1 MNSNTV
7 SVAQADTNKYFLKRC
22 LIALVVAI
30 LPILMVVHPISAN
43 NHDVQDDAGI
53 INQATQDYIKQV
65 NDDQMSKIKGHPQIA
80 VMTTQ
85 SLADLPM
92 TYDFVD
98 TSDLDEAAQEIFN
111 HYRFGTKGYD
121 NGVLLL
127 VSVDDHK
134 VRMQTGYGVE
144 SVLPD
149 NYVNTIFSNPE
160 KADFRRGDYS
170 AGIKSMVQKTA
181 NRLTDQ
187 AGNIRTKSDVN
198 QHQAAIDRQKQ
209 IEKQQDQQF
218 FDALKNIGIAILV
231 IAACALTG
239 GVIYLAYHQYLQQKK
254 INDTIMSAENDVNH
268 QLTNQ
273 SVPMVATFKEAK
285 EYLPQISKL
294 PVFKPGG
301 AEVSLI
307 DVSESAIYLLNVI
320 TLLKIAADNKQS
332 RVKDW
337 LDQFKIT
344 RKTNGAVSIDLLLQN
359 ITGLS
364 EQALSRPL
372 TDYQGRA
379 NRIQQY
385 FAVTKALSDEQTLTQ
400 IIQKANDIWLNNLR
414 PQLESDH
421 DYLKL
426 DTDKVDTILDGE
438 SQRLKQVAINN
449 LTVGTTIR
457 DDQTEIFDLLGEQLT
472 DDKLISNIIEQRA
485 KACAQNLFDHA
496 QSKLDRK
503 IEKLEQKQVDD
514 EFEQKLKKYHL
525 NKSLDNHQQK
535 FIDGL
540 SYNQKKDLISQGSNF
555 KQAFKSAMAVA
566 VGAMIAAETANA
578 INFHAERHHYDDYG
592 SHWHD
597 DDDDHTDH
605 WFGGGSGFGGGW
617 SSGSSWSDDS
627 SWSGGSSGGDSGGWS
642 DGGSFGGD
650 GGFSG
655 GGGGDAG
662 W

>member
-1 MNSNTV
+1 MNSNIV
-7 SVAQADTNKYFLKRC
+7 SVKQADAKYFLRRC
-22 LIALVVAI
+22 LIALVIAI
-30 LPILMVVHPISAN
+30 LPILMIVHPVSAN

-65 NDDQMSKIKGHPQIA
+65 NDDQMAKIKGHPQIA

-85 SLADLPM
+85 SLDDLPM
-92 TYDFVD
+92 KYDFVD

-111 HYRFGTKGYD
+111 HYRLGTKGYD

-127 VSVDDHK
+127 VSVNDHK

-149 NYVNTIFSNPE
+149 NYVNTIFSDPE

-181 NRLTDQ
+181 DRLTDQ
-187 AGNIRTKSDVN
+187 ASNIRTRSDIN
-198 QHQAAIDRQKQ
+198 QHQAAIERQQQ
-209 IEKQQDQQF
+209 IEKQKNQQF
-218 FDALKNIGIAILV
+218 VNGLKNIGIAILV
-231 IAACALTG
+231 IVACAVAG
-239 GVIYLAYHQYLQQKK
+239 SVIYFAYRQYSQQKK
-254 INDTIMSAENDVNH
+254 INDSIMSAENNVNH
-268 QLTNQ
+268 TLTNQ
-273 SVPMVATFKEAK
+273 SVPMVATFEEVK
-285 EYLPQISKL
+285 EYLPQISEL
-294 PVFKPGG
+294 PVFEPGG
-301 AEVSLI
+301 AELSLI
-307 DVSESAIYLLNVI
+307 DVTESATYLLNII
-320 TLLKIAADNKQS
+320 TLLKIAADSQQT
-332 RVKDW
+332 RIKDW
-337 LDQFKIT
+337 LDQFKIK
-344 RKTNGAVSIDLLLQN
+344 RKANGAVSIDALLQD

-372 TDYQGRA
+372 ADYQKRA
-379 NRIQQY
+379 SRIKQY
-385 FAVTKALSDEQTLTQ
+385 FTVTKALDDEQTLTK

-414 PQLESDH
+414 PQLENNQ

-426 DTDKVDTILDGE
+426 DTDEIDKILDGE

-449 LTVGTTIR
+449 LTIGSSIS
-457 DDQTEIFDLLGEQLT
+457 DDQNEIFDLLDEQL
-472 DDKLISNIIEQRA
+472 DDNKLIDNIVDQRA
-485 KACAQNLFDHA
+485 KTCAQNLFDDA
-496 QSKLDRK
+496 EAKLSRK
-503 IEKLEQKQVDD
+503 VEKLEQKQIDD

-525 NKSLDNHQQK
+525 DKSLDNHQQK

-540 SYNQKKDLISQGSNF
+540 SYNQKKDLLSQGSNF

-566 VGAMIAAETANA
+566 IGAMIAAETAKA
-578 INFHAERHHYDDYG
+578 INSHTEHHHYDDYG
-592 SHWHD
+592 SHWRDND
-597 DDDDHTDH
+597 DDNDH

-627 SWSGGSSGGDSGGWS
+627 SWSGGSFGGDSGGWS

>member
-1 MNSNTV
+1 MNSSVV
-7 SVAQADTNKYFLKRC
+7 SVKQADTKYFLRRC
-22 LIALVVAI
+22 LIALVIAI
-30 LPILMVVHPISAN
+30 LPILMIVHPVSAN

-65 NDDQMSKIKGHPQIA
+65 NDDQMAKIKGHPQIA

-85 SLADLPM
+85 SLDDLPM
-92 TYDFVD
+92 KYDFVD

-111 HYRFGTKGYD
+111 HYRLGTKGYD

-127 VSVDDHK
+127 VSVNDHK

-149 NYVNTIFSNPE
+149 NYVNTIFSDPE
-160 KADFRRGDYS
+160 KADFRRGNYS

-181 NRLTDQ
+181 DRLTDQ
-187 AGNIRTKSDVN
+187 ASNIRTRSDIN
-198 QHQAAIDRQKQ
+198 QHQAAIERQQQ
-209 IEKQQDQQF
+209 IEKQKNQQF
-218 FDALKNIGIAILV
+218 VNGLKNIGIAILV
-231 IAACALTG
+231 IVACAVAG
-239 GVIYLAYHQYLQQKK
+239 SVIYFAYRQYSQQKK
-254 INDTIMSAENDVNH
+254 INDSIMSAENNVNH
-268 QLTNQ
+268 TLTNQ
-273 SVPMVATFKEAK
+273 SVPMVATFEEVK
-285 EYLPQISKL
+285 EYLPQISEL
-294 PVFKPGG
+294 PVFEPGG
-301 AEVSLI
+301 AELSLI
-307 DVSESAIYLLNVI
+307 DVTESATYLLNVI
-320 TLLKIAADNKQS
+320 TLLKIAADSQQT
-332 RVKDW
+332 RIKDW
-337 LDQFKIT
+337 LDQFKIK
-344 RKTNGAVSIDLLLQN
+344 RKTNGTVSIDALLQD

-372 TDYQGRA
+372 ADYQKRA
-379 NRIQQY
+379 SRIKQY
-385 FAVTKALSDEQTLTQ
+385 FTVTKALDDEQTLTK

-414 PQLESDH
+414 PQLENDQ

-426 DTDKVDTILDGE
+426 DTDEIDNVLDSE
-438 SQRLKQVAINN
+438 SQRLKQVAINT
-449 LTVGTTIR
+449 LTVGSTIS
-457 DDQTEIFDLLGEQLT
+457 DNQDEIFDLLDEQL
-472 DDKLISNIIEQRA
+472 DDDNKLIDNIADQRA
-485 KACAQNLFDHA
+485 KACAQNLFDDA
-496 QSKLDRK
+496 EAKLSRK
-503 IEKLEQKQVDD
+503 VEKLEQKQIDD

-525 NKSLDNHQQK
+525 DKSLDNHQQK

-540 SYNQKKDLISQGSNF
+540 SYNQKKDLLSQGSNF

-566 VGAMIAAETANA
+566 IGAMIAAETAKA
-578 INFHAERHHYDDYG
+578 INSHTEHHHYDDYG
-592 SHWHD
+592 SHWRDND
-597 DDDDHTDH
+597 DDNDH

-627 SWSGGSSGGDSGGWS
+627 SWSGGSFGGDSGGWS

>member
-1 MNSNTV
+1 MNSNVV
-7 SVAQADTNKYFLKRC
+7 SVKQADTKSFLRRC
-22 LIALVVAI
+22 LIALVIAI
-30 LPILMVVHPISAN
+30 LPILMIVHPVSAN

-65 NDDQMSKIKGHPQIA
+65 NDDQMAKIKGHPQIA

-85 SLADLPM
+85 SLDDLPM
-92 TYDFVD
+92 KYDFVD
-98 TSDLDEAAQEIFN
+98 TSDLDEAAEEIFN
-111 HYRFGTKGYD
+111 HYRLGTKGYD

-149 NYVNTIFSNPE
+149 NYVNTIFSDPE
-160 KADFRRGDYS
+160 KANFRRGDYS

-181 NRLTDQ
+181 DRLTDQ
-187 AGNIRTKSDVN
+187 ASNIRTRSDIN
-198 QHQAAIDRQKQ
+198 QHQAAIERQQQ
-209 IEKQQDQQF
+209 IEKQKNQQF
-218 FDALKNIGIAILV
+218 VNGLKNIGIAILV
-231 IAACALTG
+231 IVACAVAG
-239 GVIYLAYHQYLQQKK
+239 SVIYFAYRQYSQQKK
-254 INDTIMSAENDVNH
+254 INDSIMSAENDVNH
-268 QLTNQ
+268 ELTNQ

-285 EYLPQISKL
+285 EYLPQISEL
-294 PVFKPGG
+294 PVFEPGG
-301 AEVSLI
+301 AELSLI
-307 DVSESAIYLLNVI
+307 DVTESATYLLNII
-320 TLLKIAADNKQS
+320 TLLKIAADSQQT

-337 LDQFKIT
+337 LDQFKIK
-344 RKTNGAVSIDLLLQN
+344 RKANGAVSIDALLQD

-372 TDYQGRA
+372 ADYQGRA
-379 NRIQQY
+379 SRIKQY
-385 FAVTKALSDEQTLTQ
+385 FAVTKALNDEQTLTK
-400 IIQKANDIWLNNLR
+400 IIQKTNEIWLNNLR
-414 PQLESDH
+414 PQLENDQ

-426 DTDKVDTILDGE
+426 DTDEIDKVLDGE

-449 LTVGTTIR
+449 LTIGSSIS
-457 DDQTEIFDLLGEQLT
+457 DDQNEIFDLLDEQL
-472 DDKLISNIIEQRA
+472 DDNKLIDNIADQRA
-485 KACAQNLFDHA
+485 KTCAQNLFDDA
-496 QSKLDRK
+496 EAKLSRK
-503 IEKLEQKQVDD
+503 VEKLEQKQIDD

-525 NKSLDNHQQK
+525 DKSLDNHQQK

-540 SYNQKKDLISQGSNF
+540 SYNQKKDLLSQGSNF

-566 VGAMIAAETANA
+566 IGAMIAAETAKA
-578 INFHAERHHYDDYG
+578 INSHAERHHYDDYG

-597 DDDDHTDH
+597 DDDDDH
-605 WFGGGSGFGGGW
+605 WFGGRSGFGGGW

-627 SWSGGSSGGDSGGWS
+627 SWSGGSFGGDSGGWS

>member
-7 SVAQADTNKYFLKRC
+7 SVKQSDTSYFLRRC
-22 LIALVVAI
+22 LIALVITI
-30 LPILMVVHPISAN
+30 LPILMLVNPVSAN

-65 NDDQMSKIKGHPQIA
+65 NDNQMAKIKGHPQIA

-85 SLADLPM
+85 SLDDLPM
-92 TYDFVD
+92 KYDFVD

-111 HYRFGTKGYD
+111 HYRLGTKGYD

-144 SVLPD
+144 SILPD
-149 NYVNTIFSNPE
+149 NYVNTIFSDPE

-181 NRLTDQ
+181 DRLTDQ
-187 AGNIRTKSDVN
+187 AGNIRTKSDIN
-198 QHQAAIDRQKQ
+198 QHQAAIERQQQ
-209 IEKQQDQQF
+209 IEKQKNQQF
-218 FDALKNIGIAILV
+218 LNNLKAVGIAILV
-231 IAACALTG
+231 LLGCGIAGA
-239 GVIYLAYHQYLQQKK
+239 VIYYAYHQYSQQKK
-254 INDTIMSAENDVNH
+254 INDAIMSAENDVNH
-268 QLTNQ
+268 ELTNQ
-273 SVPMVATFKEAK
+273 SIPMVATFKEAK
-285 EYLPQISKL
+285 EYLPQVSEL
-294 PVFKPGG
+294 PVFEPGG
-301 AEVSLI
+301 AELSLI
-307 DVSESAIYLLNVI
+307 DVTESATYLLNVI
-320 TLLKIAADNKQS
+320 TLLKIAADSKQTQ
-332 RVKDW
+332 VKDW
-337 LDQFKIT
+337 LDQFKIK
-344 RKTNGAVSIDLLLQN
+344 RKTNGAVSIDALLQD

-364 EQALSRPL
+364 EQTLNRPL
-372 TDYQGRA
+372 TDYQDRA
-379 NRIQQY
+379 KRIKQY
-385 FAVTKALSDEQTLTQ
+385 FAVAQALSDEQTLTQ

-414 PQLESDH
+414 PQLENDQ

-426 DTDKVDTILDGE
+426 DTNEIDKIIDGE

-449 LTVGTTIR
+449 LTVGSTIS
-457 DDQTEIFDLLGEQLT
+457 DDQNEIFDLLDERLN
-472 DDKLISNIIEQRA
+472 DDKLIDSIVDQRA
-485 KACAQNLFDHA
+485 KACAQNLFDDA
-496 QSKLDRK
+496 EAKLSRK
-503 IEKLEQKQVDD
+503 IEKLEQKQIDD
-514 EFEQKLKKYHL
+514 EFNQKLKKYHL
-525 NKSLDNHQQK
+525 DKSLDNHQQK

-566 VGAMIAAETANA
+566 IGAMIAAETAKA
-578 INFHAERHHYDDYG
+578 INSHVERHHYDDYG

-597 DDDDHTDH
+597 DDDDHDH

-617 SSGSSWSDDS
+617 SSGGSSWSDDS
-627 SWSGGSSGGDSGGWS
+627 SWSGGSFGGDSGGWS
-642 DGGSFGGD
+642 DSGSFGGD

>member
-1 MNSNTV
+1 MNSNVV
-7 SVAQADTNKYFLKRC
+7 SVKQADAKYFLRRC
-22 LIALVVAI
+22 LIALVIAI
-30 LPILMVVHPISAN
+30 LPILMIVHPVSAN

-65 NDDQMSKIKGHPQIA
+65 NDDQMAKIKGHPQIA

-85 SLADLPM
+85 SLDDLPM
-92 TYDFVD
+92 KYDFVD

-111 HYRFGTKGYD
+111 HYRLGTKGYD

-127 VSVDDHK
+127 VSVNDHK

-149 NYVNTIFSNPE
+149 NYVNTIFSDPE

-181 NRLTDQ
+181 DRLTDQ
-187 AGNIRTKSDVN
+187 ASNIRTRSDIN
-198 QHQAAIDRQKQ
+198 QHQAAIERQQQ
-209 IEKQQDQQF
+209 IEKQKNQQF
-218 FDALKNIGIAILV
+218 VNGLKNIGIAILV
-231 IAACALTG
+231 IVACAVAG
-239 GVIYLAYHQYLQQKK
+239 SVIYFAYRQYSQQKK
-254 INDTIMSAENDVNH
+254 INDSIMSAENNVNH
-268 QLTNQ
+268 TLTNQ
-273 SVPMVATFKEAK
+273 SVPMVATFEEVK
-285 EYLPQISKL
+285 EYLPQISEL
-294 PVFKPGG
+294 PVFEPGG
-301 AEVSLI
+301 AELSLI
-307 DVSESAIYLLNVI
+307 DVTESATYLLNVI
-320 TLLKIAADNKQS
+320 TLLKIAADSQQT
-332 RVKDW
+332 RIKDW
-337 LDQFKIT
+337 LDQFKIK
-344 RKTNGAVSIDLLLQN
+344 RKTNGTVSIDALLQD

-372 TDYQGRA
+372 ADYQKRA
-379 NRIQQY
+379 SRIKQY
-385 FAVTKALSDEQTLTQ
+385 FTVTKALDDEQTLTK

-414 PQLESDH
+414 PQLENDQ

-426 DTDKVDTILDGE
+426 DTDEIDNVLDSE
-438 SQRLKQVAINN
+438 SQRLKQVAINT
-449 LTVGTTIR
+449 LTVGSTIS
-457 DDQTEIFDLLGEQLT
+457 DNQDEIFDLLDEQL
-472 DDKLISNIIEQRA
+472 DDDNKLIDNIVDQRA
-485 KACAQNLFDHA
+485 KACAQNLFDDA
-496 QSKLDRK
+496 EAKLSRK
-503 IEKLEQKQVDD
+503 VEKLEQKQIDD

-525 NKSLDNHQQK
+525 DKSLDNHQQK

-540 SYNQKKDLISQGSNF
+540 SYNQKKDLLSQGSNF

-566 VGAMIAAETANA
+566 IGAMIAAETAKA
-578 INFHAERHHYDDYG
+578 INSHTEHHHYDDYG
-592 SHWHD
+592 SHWRDND
-597 DDDDHTDH
+597 DDNDH

-627 SWSGGSSGGDSGGWS
+627 SWSGGSFGGDSGGWS

>member
-1 MNSNTV
+1 MNSNVV
-7 SVAQADTNKYFLKRC
+7 SVKQADAKYFLRRC
-22 LIALVVAI
+22 LIALVIAI
-30 LPILMVVHPISAN
+30 LPILMLVHPVSAN

-65 NDDQMSKIKGHPQIA
+65 NDDQMAKIKGHPQIA

-85 SLADLPM
+85 SLDDLPM
-92 TYDFVD
+92 KYDFVD
-98 TSDLDEAAQEIFN
+98 TSDLDEAAEEIFN
-111 HYRFGTKGYD
+111 HYRLGTKGYD

-127 VSVDDHK
+127 ISVDDHK

-149 NYVNTIFSNPE
+149 NYVNTIFSDSE

-181 NRLTDQ
+181 DRLTDQ
-187 AGNIRTKSDVN
+187 ASNIRTRSDIN
-198 QHQAAIDRQKQ
+198 QHQAAIERQQQ
-209 IEKQQDQQF
+209 IEKQKNQQF
-218 FDALKNIGIAILV
+218 VNGLKNIGIAILV
-231 IAACALTG
+231 IVACAVAG
-239 GVIYLAYHQYLQQKK
+239 SVIYFAYRQYSQQKK
-254 INDTIMSAENDVNH
+254 INDTIMSAENNVNH
-268 QLTNQ
+268 TLTNQ

-285 EYLPQISKL
+285 EYLPQISEL
-294 PVFKPGG
+294 PVFEPGG
-301 AEVSLI
+301 AELSLI
-307 DVSESAIYLLNVI
+307 DVTESATYLLNVI
-320 TLLKIAADNKQS
+320 TLLKIAADSQQT
-332 RVKDW
+332 RVKDL
-337 LDQFKIT
+337 LDQFKIK
-344 RKTNGAVSIDLLLQN
+344 RKANGAVSIDALLQD

-372 TDYQGRA
+372 ADYQGRA
-379 NRIQQY
+379 SRIKQY
-385 FAVTKALSDEQTLTQ
+385 FAVTKALNDEQTLTK
-400 IIQKANDIWLNNLR
+400 IIQKTNEIWLNNLR
-414 PQLESDH
+414 PQLENDQ

-426 DTDKVDTILDGE
+426 DTDEIDKVLDGE

-449 LTVGTTIR
+449 LTIGSSIS
-457 DDQTEIFDLLGEQLT
+457 DDQNEIFDLLDEQL
-472 DDKLISNIIEQRA
+472 DDNKLIDNIVDQRA
-485 KACAQNLFDHA
+485 KTCAQNLFDDA
-496 QSKLDRK
+496 EAKLSRK
-503 IEKLEQKQVDD
+503 VEKLEQKQIDD

-525 NKSLDNHQQK
+525 DNSLDNHQQK

-540 SYNQKKDLISQGSNF
+540 SYNQKKDLLSQGSNF

-566 VGAMIAAETANA
+566 IGAMIAAETAKA
-578 INFHAERHHYDDYG
+578 INSHAERHHYDDYG

-597 DDDDHTDH
+597 DDDDDH
-605 WFGGGSGFGGGW
+605 WFSGGSGFGGGW
-617 SSGSSWSDDS
+617 SGGSSWSDDS
-627 SWSGGSSGGDSGGWS
+627 SWSGGSFGGDSGGWS

>member
-1 MNSNTV
+1 MNSSAV
-7 SVAQADTNKYFLKRC
+7 SVKQTDTRCFLRRC
-22 LIALVVAI
+22 LIALVISI
-30 LPILMVVHPISAN
+30 LPILMLVHPVSAN

-65 NDDQMSKIKGHPQIA
+65 NDNQMAKIKGHPQIA

-85 SLADLPM
+85 SLDDLPM
-92 TYDFVD
+92 KYDFVD

-111 HYRFGTKGYD
+111 HYRLGTKGYD

-149 NYVNTIFSNPE
+149 NYVNTIFSDPE

-170 AGIKSMVQKTA
+170 VGIKSMVQKTA
-181 NRLTDQ
+181 DRLTDQ
-187 AGNIRTKSDVN
+187 ASNIRTKSDIN
-198 QHQAAIDRQKQ
+198 QHQAAIERQQQ
-209 IEKQQDQQF
+209 IEKQKNQQF
-218 FDALKNIGIAILV
+218 INNLKAAGIV
-231 IAACALTG
+231 IMISSACAFAG
-239 GVIYLAYHQYLQQKK
+239 MIIYIAYRQYSQQKK
-254 INDTIMSAENDVNH
+254 INDAIMSAENDVNH
-268 QLTNQ
+268 ELTNQ

-285 EYLPQISKL
+285 EYLPQISEL
-294 PVFKPGG
+294 PIFEPGG
-301 AEVSLI
+301 AELSLI
-307 DVSESAIYLLNVI
+307 DVTESATYLLNVI
-320 TLLKIAADNKQS
+320 TLLKIAADSQQT
-332 RVKDW
+332 RIKDW
-337 LDQFKIT
+337 LDQFKIKRQT
-344 RKTNGAVSIDLLLQN
+344 DGTVSIDALLQD

-372 TDYQGRA
+372 ADYQKRA
-379 NRIQQY
+379 SRIKQY
-385 FAVTKALSDEQTLTQ
+385 FAVTKALDDEQILTQ
-400 IIQKANDIWLNNLR
+400 TIQKANDTWLNNLR
-414 PQLESDH
+414 PQLENNQ

-426 DTDKVDTILDGE
+426 DTDEIDKILDGE

-449 LTVGTTIR
+449 LTVGSSISDDR
-457 DDQTEIFDLLGEQLT
+457 DEIFDLLDEQLD
-472 DDKLISNIIEQRA
+472 DDKLIDSIVNQRA
-485 KACAQNLFDHA
+485 KVCAQNLFDDA
-496 QSKLDRK
+496 AAKLDRK
-503 IEKLEQKQVDD
+503 VEQLERKKVND

-540 SYNQKKDLISQGSNF
+540 SYNQKKDLLSQGSNF

-566 VGAMIAAETANA
+566 VGAMIAAEAAKA
-578 INFHAERHHYDDYG
+578 INSHAERHHYDDYG
-592 SHWHD
+592 SHWR
-597 DDDDHTDH
+597 DDDDHNDH

-627 SWSGGSSGGDSGGWS
+627 SWSGGSFGGDSGGWS

>member
-1 MNSNTV
+1 MNSNVV
-7 SVAQADTNKYFLKRC
+7 SVKQADTKSFLRRC
-22 LIALVVAI
+22 LIALVIAI
-30 LPILMVVHPISAN
+30 LPILMIVHPVSAN

-65 NDDQMSKIKGHPQIA
+65 NDNQMAKIKGHPQIA

-85 SLADLPM
+85 SLDDLPM
-92 TYDFVD
+92 KYDFVD

-111 HYRFGTKGYD
+111 HYRLGTKGYD

-149 NYVNTIFSNPE
+149 NYVNTIFSDPE

-181 NRLTDQ
+181 DRLTDQ
-187 AGNIRTKSDVN
+187 ASNIRTRSDIN
-198 QHQAAIDRQKQ
+198 QHQAAIERQQQ
-209 IEKQQDQQF
+209 IEKQKNQQF
-218 FDALKNIGIAILV
+218 VNGLKNIGIAILV
-231 IAACALTG
+231 IVACAVAG
-239 GVIYLAYHQYLQQKK
+239 SVIYFAYRQYSQQKK
-254 INDTIMSAENDVNH
+254 INDSIMSAENDVNH
-268 QLTNQ
+268 ELTNQ

-285 EYLPQISKL
+285 EYLPQISEL
-294 PVFKPGG
+294 PVFEPGG
-301 AEVSLI
+301 AELSLI
-307 DVSESAIYLLNVI
+307 DVTESATYLLNVI
-320 TLLKIAADNKQS
+320 TLLKIAADSQQT
-332 RVKDW
+332 RIKDW
-337 LDQFKIT
+337 LDQFKIK
-344 RKTNGAVSIDLLLQN
+344 RKTNGTVSIDALLQD

-372 TDYQGRA
+372 ADYQKRA
-379 NRIQQY
+379 SRIKQY
-385 FAVTKALSDEQTLTQ
+385 FTVTKALDDEQTLTK

-414 PQLESDH
+414 PQLENDQ

-426 DTDKVDTILDGE
+426 DTDEIDNVLDSE
-438 SQRLKQVAINN
+438 SQRLKQVAINT
-449 LTVGTTIR
+449 LTVGSTIS
-457 DDQTEIFDLLGEQLT
+457 DNQDEIFDLLDEQL
-472 DDKLISNIIEQRA
+472 DDDNKLIDNIVDQRA
-485 KACAQNLFDHA
+485 KACAQNLFDDA
-496 QSKLDRK
+496 EAKLSRK
-503 IEKLEQKQVDD
+503 VEKLEQKQIDD

-525 NKSLDNHQQK
+525 DKSLDNHQQK

-540 SYNQKKDLISQGSNF
+540 SYNQKKDLLSQGSNF

-566 VGAMIAAETANA
+566 IGAMIAAETAKA
-578 INFHAERHHYDDYG
+578 INSHTEHHHYDDYG

-597 DDDDHTDH
+597 DDDDDH

-627 SWSGGSSGGDSGGWS
+627 SWSGGSFGGDSGGWS